1 MRLGDAIGQ
10 VVVVAVAG
18 FAGEVAARAVGEAL
32 LGAAGDGAVGEP
44 VQAVVGEAFAI
55 TVSMTLAIKGRLA
68 PCGRSTV
75 CRNCLID
82 LSTAAGS
89 KNSGPPWVNI

>member
-32 LGAAGDGAVGEP
+32 FGAAGDGAGV
-44 VQAVVGEAFAI
+44 
-55 TVSMTLAIKGRLA
+55 
-68 PCGRSTV
+68 
-75 CRNCLID
+75 
-82 LSTAAGS
+82 
-89 KNSGPPWVNI
+89 